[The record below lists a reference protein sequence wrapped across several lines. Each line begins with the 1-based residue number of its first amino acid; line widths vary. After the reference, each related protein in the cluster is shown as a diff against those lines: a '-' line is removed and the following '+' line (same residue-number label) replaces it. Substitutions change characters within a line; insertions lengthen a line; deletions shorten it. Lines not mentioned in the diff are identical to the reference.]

1 MIPSLLLN
9 RNVKLRYI
17 LKKMLKNNRK
27 SVVLVLFFLAQIGL
41 KNPLIWHVPGGPV
54 LDIPR
59 PEKLNLYLSTNLFI
73 MLKENLKQIYTVGQK
88 DNTTNF
94 LITRL

>member
-27 SVVLVLFFLAQIGL
+27 SVVLVLFFFAAQIGL
-41 KNPLIWHVPGGPV
+41 KNPLI
-54 LDIPR
+54 
-59 PEKLNLYLSTNLFI
+59 
-73 MLKENLKQIYTVGQK
+73 
-88 DNTTNF
+88 
-94 LITRL
+94 